1 MDIDELLK
9 QLRAISDTLKMPS
22 FQNQTSLNKD
32 FRDNFVKFE
41 KLVEEI
47 ELQQGNLS
55 FEEDSLKLI
64 LSEILLLIDNMS
76 KTTDTNLKKL
86 LFLENIRPLS

>member
-1 MDIDELLK
+1 
-9 QLRAISDTLKMPS
+9 
-22 FQNQTSLNKD
+22 
-32 FRDNFVKFE
+32 
-41 KLVEEI
+41 
-47 ELQQGNLS
+47 LS

-86 LFLENIRPLS
+86 LFLENLRPLS